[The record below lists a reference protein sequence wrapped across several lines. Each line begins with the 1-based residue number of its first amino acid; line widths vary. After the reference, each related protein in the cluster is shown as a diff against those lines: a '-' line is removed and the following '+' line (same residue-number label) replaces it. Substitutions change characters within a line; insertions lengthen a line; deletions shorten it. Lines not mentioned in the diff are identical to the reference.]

1 MNRRNFIQQSALVA
15 AGSSALPQ
23 SVTGPRQAVR
33 EYYELRVYELRNGG
47 KRSVMDAYWRDA
59 MIPALNALGIRNVGV
74 FTEMGQPE
82 PPKLY
87 VLLPYTSLDQWT
99 QARQQLDRQ
108 PTYQRNSAA
117 YFEQSTPD
125 SPNYLRYESSLM
137 LSFEGM
143 PQMKVPDQG
152 ERFFELRTYESFDE
166 DAARRK
172 IAMFNQD
179 ELPIFDATGLKS
191 VFFGETL
198 IGDQLPQLTYL
209 LAFTDMEGRDRNW
222 KAFIDHPDWKRVSKL
237 PEYADTVSRI
247 DRTFLLPTDYSQV

>member
-15 AGSSALPQ
+15 AGSSALPR
-23 SVTGPRQAVR
+23 SSMGPQQALR
-33 EYYELRVYELRNGG
+33 EYYELRVYELRNRG
-47 KRSVMDAYWRDA
+47 KRSVMDGYWKDA
-59 MIPALNALGIRNVGV
+59 IIPALNALGIRNVGV

-87 VLLPYTSLDQWT
+87 VLLPYASLEQWT
-99 QARQQLDRQ
+99 QVRQQLDQQ
-108 PTYQRNSAA
+108 PAYQRNSTT
-117 YFEQSTPD
+117 YFEQATPD
-125 SPNYLRYESSLM
+125 SPNYLRYKSSLM

-143 PQMKVPDQG
+143 PQMKVPNQG
-152 ERFFELRTYESFDE
+152 ENLFELRTYESFDE

-172 IAMFNQD
+172 IVMFNED

-198 IGDQLPQLTYL
+198 IGGQLPQLTYL
-209 LAFTDMEGRDRNW
+209 LAFTNMDERDQNW
-222 KAFIDHPDWKRVSKL
+222 KAFIDHPDWKRVSQL

-247 DRTFLLPTDYSQV
+247 DRTFLVPTDYSQV

>member
-1 MNRRNFIQQSALVA
+1 MNRRNFIQQSALAA
-15 AGSSALPQ
+15 AGSSGLSQTSFRPQ
-23 SVTGPRQAVR
+23 QAVR

-47 KRSVMDAYWRDA
+47 KRSVMDAYWKDA
-59 MIPALNALGIRNVGV
+59 MIPALNALGIRNVGA

-82 PPKLY
+82 PPKMY
-87 VLLPYTSLDQWT
+87 VLMPYTSLDQWT
-99 QARQQLDRQ
+99 QARQQLDQQ
-108 PTYQRNSAA
+108 PAHQRNTPS
-117 YFEQSTPD
+117 YFEQGTPD
-125 SPNYLRYESSLM
+125 SPNYLRYKSSLM

-143 PQMKVPDQG
+143 PQMKVPNQG
-152 ERFFELRTYESFDE
+152 ERLFELRTYESFDE

-172 IAMFNQD
+172 IAMFNRE

-209 LAFTDMEGRDRNW
+209 LAFTDMDERDRNW
-222 KAFIDHPDWKRVSKL
+222 KAFIDHPDWKRVSQL

-247 DRTFLLPTDYSQV
+247 DRTFLVPTDYSQV